1 MKVSIIDIVWA
12 VVSMIVL
19 AVSFRMGHL
28 IYGLLII
35 YAMMTVIFFAHIFR
49 IRKNICNSV
58 AVYGEI
64 TDYHKEKTNKGY
76 CPVVKYTT
84 EDGREITSIYTVVS
98 RKQKFE
104 TGTEVMICYDPENP
118 MAFYFMGR
126 ENELTETYYR
136 FIITGGIV
144 SVILLLLSI
153 IK

>member
-19 AVSFRMGHL
+19 AVSFRMGH
-28 IYGLLII
+28 IVYGLLII

-49 IRKNICNSV
+49 IRRKTNSSI

-64 TDYHKEKTNKGY
+64 TGYHREKTNKGY

-84 EDGREITSIYTVVS
+84 EEGREITSIYTIVS
-98 RKQKFE
+98 RKQQYE
-104 TGTEVMICYDPENP
+104 IGTEIMVCYDPENP

-136 FIITGGIV
+136 FIVTGGII
-144 SVILLLLSI
+144 SVVLLLVSI
-153 IK
+153 IR